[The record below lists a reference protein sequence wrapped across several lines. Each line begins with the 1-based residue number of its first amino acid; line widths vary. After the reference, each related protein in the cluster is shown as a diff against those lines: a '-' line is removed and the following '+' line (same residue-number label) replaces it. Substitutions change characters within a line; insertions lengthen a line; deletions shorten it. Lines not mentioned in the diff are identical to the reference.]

1 MSDQRQIPT
10 DPMAK
15 AFLGDDPSKVTV
27 MPGQKADA
35 KKQAAIHEK
44 FLFSEACRFGD
55 DMVRYVMAHHKL
67 SEAQRIWGFVLTVFC
82 LRGDYPDGTEDF
94 DELADQGGEDLEL
107 AKKNIVE
114 EPERIKDIAARL
126 REFTDAELQEA
137 ATFAER
143 TNAYIEATKQRD
155 GISNPQAAYAL
166 GRAFH
171 NMRFG
176 FPLEKGG
183 TAAFDEFVRRASAYF
198 ERYGKR

>member
-1 MSDQRQIPT
+1 MTKQQPIPT

-15 AFLGDDPSKVTV
+15 AFLGNDPDKITV
-27 MPGQKADA
+27 MPGQKADE
-35 KKQAAIHEK
+35 KRLAASQER
-44 FLFSEACRFGD
+44 FLLAEACSFGD
-55 DMVRYVMAHHKL
+55 DVVRYVMGHYKL
-67 SEAQRIWGFVLTVFC
+67 SEGQRIWGFALTLFC
-82 LRGDYPDGTEDF
+82 LRSDYPDGGEDF
-94 DELADQGGEDLEL
+94 DELADKGGEDLEL

-114 EPERIKDIAARL
+114 EPERVRDIVSRL
-126 REFTDAELQEA
+126 RAFSDEELQEA

-143 TNAYIEATKQRD
+143 ANAYIEATKQRD

-198 ERYGKR
+198 EKFGK

>member
-1 MSDQRQIPT
+1 MPERPPIPN

-15 AFLGDDPSKVTV
+15 AFLGSDPSKVTV
-27 MPGQKADA
+27 MPGQKANET
-35 KKQAAIHEK
+35 KQAAMQEK
-44 FLFSEACRFGD
+44 YLLAEACRFGD
-55 DMVRYVMAHHKL
+55 DVVRYVMGHYKL
-67 SEAQRIWGFVLTVFC
+67 SEAQRIWGFAVTLFC
-82 LRGDYPDGTEDF
+82 LRADYPDGGDDF

-107 AKKNIVE
+107 PKKNIIE
-114 EPERIKDIAARL
+114 EPERVNDIATRL
-126 REFTDAELQEA
+126 REFTDAELLEA
-137 ATFAER
+137 ASFAER

-155 GISNPQAAYAL
+155 GISNPQAVYAL

-198 ERYGKR
+198 ERHGKR